1 MEVIPAIDLKG
12 GKCVRLYQ
20 GDYSQETVFSDEPA
34 SVARQWQS
42 LGAPRLHLVD
52 LDGAAR
58 GELYHSSLISEILKA
73 VKIPVQVGGG
83 IRQLKT
89 IEQLLETGAGRV
101 VLGTTAVDNPSLV
114 REVCHRFGEAI
125 IVGIDARDGYVATH
139 GWQKKTNITAF
150 ELVQQMAALGVRR
163 FIYTDIT
170 RDGTLTQPN
179 FEAITELT
187 GKTNLPIIA
196 SGGVTSITHLK
207 RLFQLGVEGV
217 IIGRALYTGDVRLEE
232 ALAATK
238 ETSKDA
244 KV

>member
-163 FIYTDIT
+163 LIYTDIT

-179 FEAITELT
+179 FEAIAELT

-238 ETSKDA
+238 EISKDA